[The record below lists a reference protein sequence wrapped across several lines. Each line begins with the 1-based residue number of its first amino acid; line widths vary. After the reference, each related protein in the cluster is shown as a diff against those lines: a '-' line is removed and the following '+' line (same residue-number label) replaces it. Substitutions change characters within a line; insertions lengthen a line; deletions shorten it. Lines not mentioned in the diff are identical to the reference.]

1 MCYRVLESPS
11 NFATAREGRVL
22 MRTLDHN
29 LYKIHDGDQMGKIS
43 VNNSQNPKH
52 IVHCQFKPKSNY

>member
-1 MCYRVLESPS
+1 LCYRVLESPS

-43 VNNSQNPKH
+43 VNNA
-52 IVHCQFKPKSNY
+52 